1 MKKEKSEEMLN
12 VWAMVFGNK
21 DVRELGK
28 EKSEWFKKIYDAL
41 DNDVPGFLEFI
52 FTAELTY
59 GKIIAKEELIPTT
72 SLIVIKM
79 RKKEKSRRE
88 KAIADFFNGNE
99 FDDFCKETYYIIEES
114 AKNGNR

>member
-59 GKIIAKEELIPTT
+59 GKIIAKEELVPTT

-79 RKKEKSRRE
+79 IKKEKLRRE
-88 KAIADFFNGNE
+88 KAIIDFINENE
-99 FDDFCKETYYIIEES
+99 FDDFCKEPYNIIQKM
-114 AKNGNR
+114 AKKGDY